1 MTLLIH
7 VVIGRCTRPSL
18 SVLLLLFRIVNFLVE
33 NGNVIVKNCVEID
46 EISEKNRLSLCFCL
60 YLIDS
65 GKYSLSSCK
74 YALLCASIGL
84 RPLSL
89 LLLRDLAVDGGRGR
103 CRDKDSNVTLIDRA
117 RQIHRRTDGTDGRV

>member
-1 MTLLIH
+1 M
-7 VVIGRCTRPSL
+7 
-18 SVLLLLFRIVNFLVE
+18 LFRIVNFLVE

-46 EISEKNRLSLCFCL
+46 EISRKQSIVPVFLSLFDRFWKL
-60 YLIDS
+60 FLVFLQVRSVVRFDRPS
-65 GKYSLSSCK
+65 
-74 YALLCASIGL
+74 AS
-84 RPLSL
+84 LSL

>member
-1 MTLLIH
+1 M
-7 VVIGRCTRPSL
+7 
-18 SVLLLLFRIVNFLVE
+18 NFLVE

-46 EISEKNRLSLCFCL
+46 EISRKQSIVPVFLSVFDRFWKLFL
-60 YLIDS
+60 VFLQVRS
-65 GKYSLSSCK
+65 
-74 YALLCASIGL
+74 LLCASIGL

-89 LLLRDLAVDGGRGR
+89 PLLLHDLAVDGGRGR